1 MLLVQSTSTNIAL
14 LFLYA
19 ISLRFILFFYW
30 QLVWEQLEKKLKEK
44 VISSSKK
51 SEKTESGLIVVKLDA
66 PQSWFWKGIHG
77 IVQKLNICPFC
88 QGCWAGYLVYLLLV
102 IDWNNLTLNIQQVV
116 EFAFFSWS
124 CGIVSRLTTPK
135 IDSL

>member
-1 MLLVQSTSTNIAL
+1 MLVQSTSTNIAL

-19 ISLRFILFFYW
+19 ISLRFMSFYYFQDW
-30 QLVWEQLEKKLKEK
+30 WKSL
-44 VISSSKK
+44 VISLYQRVKNSTKK

-66 PQSWFWKGIHG
+66 PQSFFWKG
-77 IVQKLNICPFC
+77 VYVVFDKLVKCHFC

-102 IDWNNLTLNIQQVV
+102 VDFSSLTLNIQQVV

-124 CGIVSRLTTPK
+124 CGIISRLTSSK